1 MNEKPKLFGTAG
13 IRGPFGQKVT
23 ADLVFQVSQAVAQI
37 YPSEGI
43 VVGHDARTSSEAL
56 GQCATAAVSLSGG
69 NVFKVGLCAFPVI
82 ANLTLDEKHTVAI
95 YITASHNPPADNGI
109 KVLRNGREFTEGE
122 QDEIEIIIGK
132 RSNQDLLIH
141 HAKWSEIKPQSELKN
156 ANERYIDRL
165 TKELQLDGGGKKIII
180 DCANGPMSILAP
192 SLLNNF
198 GFSVTS
204 INSTVDGYFPGRLA
218 EPSPGNLGDLM
229 DLCKKEN
236 SIGFAFDGDGDRLA
250 VIDENGNF
258 MELSRINALLAS
270 LVIKKHGLGK
280 IVLSIDSSTSID
292 MTVEKL
298 GAEVVRTK
306 LGELHTKGKELI
318 DKGEKIVFA
327 AEPWKPIFPNWGF
340 WIDGFYALLN
350 FLKVII
356 SQKITVSELMKD
368 IPVHIAERKAY
379 VVEESKALEIFEK
392 CKVKLKESVVDES
405 KKELTIDG
413 LRYDFKDGTW
423 ILIRKSGTE
432 PKIRIYYESPTQ
444 DRFEWIE
451 TIVNK
456 MENIIEGKGD

>member
-13 IRGPFGQKVT
+13 IRGPFGLKVT
-23 ADLVFQVSQAVAQI
+23 ANLVFQVSQAVAQI

-43 VVGHDARTSSEAL
+43 VVGHDARISSEAL

-95 YITASHNPPADNGI
+95 YITASHNPPTDNGI

-270 LVIKKHGLGK
+270 LVIEKHGPGK
-280 IVLSIDSSTSID
+280 IVLSIDSIPLANSKNEKKEKWQSSF
-292 MTVEKL
+292 VEQL
-298 GAEVVRTK
+298 
-306 LGELHTKGKELI
+306 ELI
-318 DKGEKIVFA
+318 LENSLPA
-327 AEPWKPIFPNWGF
+327 
-340 WIDGFYALLN
+340 
-350 FLKVII
+350 
-356 SQKITVSELMKD
+356 SED
-368 IPVHIAERKAY
+368 
-379 VVEESKALEIFEK
+379 
-392 CKVKLKESVVDES
+392 
-405 KKELTIDG
+405 
-413 LRYDFKDGTW
+413 
-423 ILIRKSGTE
+423 
-432 PKIRIYYESPTQ
+432 IRIESPFDKDDGRKVSLTLYLVPGESPCKFFT
-444 DRFEWIE
+444 RSAWHKTPAEEINRESEFSNTLIGFVE
-451 TIVNK
+451 
-456 MENIIEGKGD
+456 